1 MLELPVTGGVAV
13 GLGFGVGVAVGFGV
27 GVAVAD
33 GVGVDVGVGVGV
45 GVDCDPQGVTA
56 DVNCRGF
63 GSESVKSFALLFVSV
78 QPLLS
83 RISAFV
89 VVGAGAGLPSAEH
102 EVGP

>member
-1 MLELPVTGGVAV
+1 MFELPVTGGVAV

-27 GVAVAD
+27 GVAVD
-33 GVGVDVGVGVGV
+33 VGVGVAVGVGVGV
-45 GVDCDPQGVTA
+45 PCDPQGVTA
-56 DVNCRGF
+56 DVNWRGF

-83 RISAFV
+83 RISDFV

-102 EVGP
+102 DVDP